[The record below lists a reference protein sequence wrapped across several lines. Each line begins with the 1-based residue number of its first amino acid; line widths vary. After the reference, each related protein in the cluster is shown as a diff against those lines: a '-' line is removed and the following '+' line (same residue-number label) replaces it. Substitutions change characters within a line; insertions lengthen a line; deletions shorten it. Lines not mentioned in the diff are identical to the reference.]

1 MCHEKD
7 AENRLEKSFVKALK
21 SLWRKLRMKLSKPV
35 EKSVPQPMFAAPK
48 FWEKVD
54 EEVLD
59 LAYAEARKELES
71 QLDAYRQITRVSSVF
86 LGWMVGGIISL
97 SAAVVVL
104 YPEGWN
110 TTLIMAVY
118 ALAMLVVPSLIIIFG
133 IQFGQV
139 NYDPGAEPK
148 CLLFDKMCGWLLG
161 QSQGSQSRAF
171 KAAALDNMQGWIDK
185 NRVWNNRRIDCY
197 HWAVWFFIVELI
209 AGIVLFCVLSSAC

>member
-1 MCHEKD
+1 MCYEKD
-7 AENRLEKSFVKALK
+7 AEKCSKKSFAKVLK
-21 SLWRKLRMKLSKPV
+21 SIWRKLLRKPSKQV
-35 EKSVPQPMFAAPK
+35 EESVPKPEFTKPE

-59 LAYAEARKELES
+59 LAYAEAHKELES
-71 QLDAYRQITRVSSVF
+71 QLGAYRQITRVSNVF

-139 NYDPGAEPK
+139 NYDPGAEP
-148 CLLFDKMCGWLLG
+148 
-161 QSQGSQSRAF
+161 
-171 KAAALDNMQGWIDK
+171 
-185 NRVWNNRRIDCY
+185 
-197 HWAVWFFIVELI
+197 
-209 AGIVLFCVLSSAC
+209 